1 MWEKILKK
9 TKEAEGENKLKIW
22 IMLMVFGVI
31 LLIFGGD
38 IFVKKGKDDNNLKT
52 EVLYENKEED
62 YEALMEKKLEE
73 ILSKVEGAG
82 MVEVMITTSNGREL
96 VIADEVSVSRDKM
109 QENDSSGGTRITESY
124 SEDNKIVTYTPQSGK
139 TEPIV
144 VKEIEPKIQGIIIVA
159 EGGGNAVVESN
170 LKKAAGALFD
180 VPIYKIEVFKM
191 K

>member
-38 IFVKKGKDDNNLKT
+38 IFAKKGKDENDLKT
-52 EVLYENKEED
+52 EVLYENKEEN

-82 MVEVMITTSNGREL
+82 MVEVMLTTSNGKEL
-96 VIADEVSVSRDKM
+96 VIADEVSLSKDTM
-109 QENDSSGGTRITESY
+109 QENDSSGGTRITENY
-124 SEDNKIVTYTPQSGK
+124 SKDNKIVTYTPQNGK

-159 EGGGNAVVESN
+159 EGGGNATVESN